1 MQAIDTYLSP
11 VKPYSAQEDRS
22 MGKWILI
29 IGVLLALLSD
39 YTLASLFSAVCLFL
53 LYTMFWTRRQPAVL
67 FWALLH
73 QWLQVNIALI
83 YSTITGQDF
92 TELFRYRE
100 NAWNAYWLGI
110 SGWLAFSLGLW
121 CMMRRTT
128 HIPIQNWAIKL
139 SPEKCLKLYVAF
151 LAINIALPYF
161 PIPGLG
167 QLIIALSM
175 LKWGFFYLFFAASM
189 TTGRHKKTLLALI
202 LIEFLSSFFSIFSEF
217 KSIIIILMILLP
229 AFLKNRIGFRNILLI
244 FAIGSTLVTLGLV
257 WTAVKSE
264 YREFLS
270 GGQKGQVINVSRNEA
285 MTELGKLISQT
296 DSEAISNAIPD
307 MVSRIS
313 YLDYLSG
320 TIGNVPKTLPHEG
333 GEITKS
339 AILHIL
345 MPRIFFPNK
354 EEIHDSLHTNKYVG
368 EYVADYRTTSISI
381 GYVGDLYIDFGYM
394 APVAVFLDGLL
405 IGFLYRF
412 LFRQDKEAG
421 WGLFLTIP
429 LFFIVYL
436 FETALIR
443 QVSMVV
449 TYAVVILAFSK
460 LALPSIKR
468 RLEKNPMLLASE
480 RRA

>member
-1 MQAIDTYLSP
+1 MQAIDAYLTPDKSFSSQGNSP
-11 VKPYSAQEDRS
+11 TA
-22 MGKWILI
+22 KWILI
-29 IGVLLALLSD
+29 IGILLALLSD
-39 YTLASLFSAVCLFL
+39 YTLASLFSAVGLFL
-53 LYTMFWTRRQPAVL
+53 LYAMFWTRRQPAVL

-100 NAWNAYWLGI
+100 NAWNAYWLGM

-121 CMMRRTT
+121 CMTRGFI
-128 HIPIQNWAIKL
+128 HAPIDDWAKKL
-139 SPEKCLKLYVAF
+139 APEKCLKLYATF
-151 LAINIALPYF
+151 LAINIALPYL
-161 PIPGLG
+161 PLRGIG

-189 TTGRHKKTLLALI
+189 TSGRYQKILLALI
-202 LIEFLSSFFSIFSEF
+202 FIEFLSSFFSIFSEF
-217 KSIIIILMILLP
+217 KSILIMPMILLP
-229 AFLKNRIGFRNILLI
+229 AFLKNRIGFKSILLI
-244 FAIGSTLVTLGLV
+244 VAMGSALLTLGLM
-257 WTAVKSE
+257 WTAVKGE

-270 GGQKGQVINVSRNEA
+270 AGQKGQVINVSRDEA
-285 MTELGKLISQT
+285 MTELGKLISET
-296 DSEAISNAIPD
+296 DSEAISNAVPD
-307 MVSRIS
+307 LISRIS
-313 YLDYLSG
+313 YLDYISG
-320 TIGNVPKTLPHEG
+320 TIGNVPQNLPHEE
-333 GEITKS
+333 GEITKK

-345 MPRIFFPNK
+345 MPRILFPNK
-354 EEIHDSLHTNKYVG
+354 EEIHDALHTNKYVG
-368 EYVADYRTTSISI
+368 EYVADHLTTSISI

-405 IGFLYRF
+405 IGFLFRF

-449 TYAVVILAFSK
+449 TYALVILAFSK
-460 LALPSIKR
+460 LALPGIKR
-468 RLEKNPMLLASE
+468 RVEKNRLLLASE
-480 RRA
+480 RQA

>member
-1 MQAIDTYLSP
+1 MQAIDAYLIPDKSFSSQVNSP
-11 VKPYSAQEDRS
+11 TAI
-22 MGKWILI
+22 WILI

-39 YTLASLFSAVCLFL
+39 YTLASLFSTVGLFL
-53 LYTMFWTRRQPAVL
+53 LYTLFWTRRQPAVL

-73 QWLQVNIALI
+73 QWLQVNIGLI

-92 TELFRYRE
+92 TELFLYRE
-100 NAWNAYWLGI
+100 NAWNAYWLGM

-121 CMMRRTT
+121 CMTRRTT
-128 HIPIQNWAIKL
+128 HTSIDDWVGKL
-139 SPEKCLKLYVAF
+139 SPEKCLKLYATF
-151 LAINIALPYF
+151 LAINMALPYL
-161 PIPGLG
+161 PLPGIG
-167 QLIIALSM
+167 QFIIAFSM
-175 LKWGFFYLFFAASM
+175 LKWGFFYLFFAASI
-189 TTGRHKKTLLALI
+189 TSRRYQKILLALV
-202 LIEFLSSFFSIFSEF
+202 LVDFVSSFFSIFSDF
-217 KSIIIILMILLP
+217 KSILIMLLILLP
-229 AFLKNRIGFRNILLI
+229 AFMKNRIGFKNVLLI
-244 FAIGSTLVTLGLV
+244 VAIGSALLTMGLV

-270 GGQKGQVINVSRNEA
+270 GGQKGQVINVSRETA
-285 MTELGKLISQT
+285 MAQLGKLISET
-296 DSEAISNAIPD
+296 DSEAISNAVPVLI
-307 MVSRIS
+307 SRIF

-320 TIGNVPKTLPHEG
+320 TIGNVPQNLPHEE
-333 GEITKS
+333 GEITKK
-339 AILHIL
+339 AIMHIL
-345 MPRIFFPNK
+345 MPRLLFPNK

-368 EYVADYRTTSISI
+368 EYVADYLTTSISI

-429 LFFIVYL
+429 LFFIVYM

-449 TYAVVILAFSK
+449 TYALVILAFSK
-460 LALPSIKR
+460 LGLPGIKR
-468 RLEKNPMLLASE
+468 RVEKHRLLIASK
-480 RRA
+480 RQA